1 MSGLFYE
8 YSVLKINIT
17 LSELSQVTQGITIGP
32 EIDVSIHSVA
42 YDSRLVENGDNKVFF
57 ALNGRFRK
65 GIDFVDDAYN
75 KGIRLFVVANDD
87 FVKKTDAVYVQ
98 VKDTLEALLN
108 LAKWHRIQFDLPVIT
123 IAGTHGKTT
132 ISCML
137 AHVLSDNKLD
147 CSAFLGG
154 IAIDFDSNFR
164 LGSNDITVVEA
175 DEFDRSFLQLTPNW
189 GLISSMDPDHLDIY
203 GDESNLNNAF
213 SEFSKLIPLKNKL
226 FVHSNIDFPGISYG
240 INTSSDYCAQ
250 NISIEN
256 GVYNFD
262 LKAPNTIFRGLKFSI
277 PGKHNLSNAV
287 AAFAMALE
295 SGCDEINLRSAL
307 ETYKGVKRRFSYK
320 LKTDDLIFIDDYAH
334 HPKEIDVV
342 WEAVNE
348 IYPNKKTTA
357 VFQPHLY
364 SRTKDFA
371 DDFAVSLSKFDTVL
385 LLDIYPAREIP
396 IHGVTSTWLLEKI
409 TSRRKK
415 LVTKDNLFKA
425 IIAEDNPI
433 LITMGAGDIEV
444 EVDKLTKNLLYG

>member
-1 MSGLFYE
+1 MNLDSIRKIYFIGIGGIGMSALAKYFFNKNLIVSGYD
-8 YSVLKINIT
+8 KTQTNIT
-17 LSELSQVTQGITIGP
+17 DSLISLGIKIVFKDSNDL
-32 EIDVSIHSVA
+32 IDKEFL
-42 YDSRLVENGDNKVFF
+42 DS
-57 ALNGRFRK
+57 
-65 GIDFVDDAYN
+65 
-75 KGIRLFVVANDD
+75 
-87 FVKKTDAVYVQ
+87 
-98 VKDTLEALLN
+98 KDTLVVVTPAIPNTNKILN
-108 LAKWHRIQFDLPVIT
+108 YFKFSGFKVIKRAEVLGLITNNSKCLA

-132 ISCML
+132 TTAILTHLMFECDQKFTS
-137 AHVLSDNKLD
+137 
-147 CSAFLGG
+147 FIGG
-154 IAIDFDSNFR
+154 ISENYNSNFIDN
-164 LGSNDITVVEA
+164 GHEYTIVEA
-175 DEFDRSFLQLTPNW
+175 DEYDRSFLCLAPDIACITS
-189 GLISSMDPDHLDIY
+189 IDADHLDIY

-213 SEFSKLIPLKNKL
+213 SEFSKLIPSKNKL

-262 LKAPNTIFRGLKFSI
+262 LKAPNTIFKGLKFSI

-295 SGCDEINLRSAL
+295 SGCNEINLRSAL

-396 IHGVTSTWLLEKI
+396 IHGITSTWLLEKI

>member
-1 MSGLFYE
+1 MNLDSIRKIYFIGIGGIGMSALAQYFFNKNLIVSGYD
-8 YSVLKINIT
+8 KTQTNIT
-17 LSELSQVTQGITIGP
+17 DSLISLGIKIIFKDSNDL
-32 EIDVSIHSVA
+32 IDKEFL
-42 YDSRLVENGDNKVFF
+42 DS
-57 ALNGRFRK
+57 
-65 GIDFVDDAYN
+65 
-75 KGIRLFVVANDD
+75 
-87 FVKKTDAVYVQ
+87 
-98 VKDTLEALLN
+98 KDTLVVVTPAIPTTNKILN
-108 LAKWHRIQFDLPVIT
+108 YFKSSGFKVMKRAEVLGLITNNSKCLA

-132 ISCML
+132 TTAILTHLMFECDQKFTS
-137 AHVLSDNKLD
+137 
-147 CSAFLGG
+147 FIGG
-154 IAIDFDSNFR
+154 ISENYNSNFIDN
-164 LGSNDITVVEA
+164 GHEYTIVEA
-175 DEFDRSFLQLTPNW
+175 DEYDRSFLCLAPDIACITS
-189 GLISSMDPDHLDIY
+189 IDADHLDIY

-213 SEFSKLIPLKNKL
+213 SEFSKLIPSKNKL

-262 LKAPNTIFRGLKFSI
+262 LKAPNTIFKGLKFSI

-295 SGCDEINLRSAL
+295 SGCNEINLRSAL

-415 LVTKDNLFKA
+415 LVTKDNLFEA

>member
-1 MSGLFYE
+1 MNLDSIRKIYFIGIGGIGMSALAKYFFNKNFIVSGYD
-8 YSVLKINIT
+8 KIQTNIT
-17 LSELSQVTQGITIGP
+17 DSLISLGIKIVFKDSNDVIDKEFLDSKETLVVVTPAIPETNTILNHFKSSGFKVMKRAEVLGLITNN
-32 EIDVSIHSVA
+32 S
-42 YDSRLVENGDNKVFF
+42 KC
-57 ALNGRFRK
+57 
-65 GIDFVDDAYN
+65 
-75 KGIRLFVVANDD
+75 
-87 FVKKTDAVYVQ
+87 
-98 VKDTLEALLN
+98 
-108 LAKWHRIQFDLPVIT
+108 LA

-132 ISCML
+132 TTAILTHLMFECDQKFTS
-137 AHVLSDNKLD
+137 
-147 CSAFLGG
+147 FIGG
-154 IAIDFDSNFR
+154 ISENYNSNFIDN
-164 LGSNDITVVEA
+164 GHEYTIVEA
-175 DEFDRSFLQLTPNW
+175 DEYDRSFLCLSPDIACITS
-189 GLISSMDPDHLDIY
+189 IDADHLDIY

-213 SEFSKLIPLKNKL
+213 SEFSKLIPSKNKL

-262 LKAPNTIFRGLKFSI
+262 LKAPNTIFKGLKFSI

-295 SGCDEINLRSAL
+295 SGCNEINLRSAL

-396 IHGVTSTWLLEKI
+396 IHGVTSNWLLEKI

-425 IIAEDNPI
+425 IRAEDNPI

>member
-1 MSGLFYE
+1 MNLDSIRKIYFIGIGGIGMSALAKYFFNKNLIVSGYD
-8 YSVLKINIT
+8 KTQTNIT
-17 LSELSQVTQGITIGP
+17 DSLISLGIKIVFKDSNDLIDKEFLDSKGTLVVVTPAIPIT
-32 EIDVSIHSVA
+32 
-42 YDSRLVENGDNKVFF
+42 NKI
-57 ALNGRFRK
+57 LNYFKSSGFKVMKRAEVLGLITNNSK
-65 GIDFVDDAYN
+65 C
-75 KGIRLFVVANDD
+75 
-87 FVKKTDAVYVQ
+87 
-98 VKDTLEALLN
+98 
-108 LAKWHRIQFDLPVIT
+108 LA

-132 ISCML
+132 TTAILTHLMFECDQKFTS
-137 AHVLSDNKLD
+137 
-147 CSAFLGG
+147 FIGG
-154 IAIDFDSNFR
+154 ISENYNSNFIDN
-164 LGSNDITVVEA
+164 GHEYTIVEA
-175 DEFDRSFLQLTPNW
+175 DEYDRSFLCLAPDIACITS
-189 GLISSMDPDHLDIY
+189 IDADHLDIY
-203 GDESNLNNAF
+203 GNESNLNNAF
-213 SEFSKLIPLKNKL
+213 SEFSKLIPSKNKL

-262 LKAPNTIFRGLKFSI
+262 LKAPNTIFKGLKFSI

-295 SGCDEINLRSAL
+295 SGCNEINLRSAL

>member
-1 MSGLFYE
+1 MNLDSIRKIYFIGIGGIGMSALAKYFFNKNLIVSGYD
-8 YSVLKINIT
+8 KTQTNIT
-17 LSELSQVTQGITIGP
+17 DSLISLGIKIVFKDSNDL
-32 EIDVSIHSVA
+32 IDKDFL
-42 YDSRLVENGDNKVFF
+42 DS
-57 ALNGRFRK
+57 
-65 GIDFVDDAYN
+65 
-75 KGIRLFVVANDD
+75 
-87 FVKKTDAVYVQ
+87 
-98 VKDTLEALLN
+98 KDTLVVVTPAIPNSNKILN
-108 LAKWHRIQFDLPVIT
+108 YFKSSGFKVMKRAEVLGLITNNSKCLA

-132 ISCML
+132 TTAILTHLMFECDQKFTS
-137 AHVLSDNKLD
+137 
-147 CSAFLGG
+147 FIGG
-154 IAIDFDSNFR
+154 ISENYNSNFIDN
-164 LGSNDITVVEA
+164 GDEYTIVEA
-175 DEFDRSFLQLTPNW
+175 DEYDRSFLCLAPDIACITS
-189 GLISSMDPDHLDIY
+189 IDADHLDIY

-262 LKAPNTIFRGLKFSI
+262 LKAPNTIFKGLKFSI

-295 SGCDEINLRSAL
+295 SGCNEINLRSAL

-425 IIAEDNPI
+425 IRAEDNPI

>member
-1 MSGLFYE
+1 MNLDSIRKIYFIGIGGIGMSALAKYFFNKNLIVSGYD
-8 YSVLKINIT
+8 KTQTNIT
-17 LSELSQVTQGITIGP
+17 DSLISLGVKIVFKDSNDL
-32 EIDVSIHSVA
+32 IDKDFL
-42 YDSRLVENGDNKVFF
+42 DS
-57 ALNGRFRK
+57 
-65 GIDFVDDAYN
+65 
-75 KGIRLFVVANDD
+75 
-87 FVKKTDAVYVQ
+87 
-98 VKDTLEALLN
+98 KDTLVVVTPAIPNSNKILN
-108 LAKWHRIQFDLPVIT
+108 YFKSSGFKVMKRAEVLGLITNNSKCLA

-132 ISCML
+132 TTAILTHLMFECDQKFTS
-137 AHVLSDNKLD
+137 
-147 CSAFLGG
+147 FIGG
-154 IAIDFDSNFR
+154 ISENYNSNFIDN
-164 LGSNDITVVEA
+164 GDEYTIVEA
-175 DEFDRSFLQLTPNW
+175 DEYDRSFLCLAPDIACITS
-189 GLISSMDPDHLDIY
+189 IDADHLDIY

-213 SEFSKLIPLKNKL
+213 SEFSKLIPSKNKL
-226 FVHSNIDFPGISYG
+226 FIHSNIDFPGISYG
-240 INTSSDYCAQ
+240 VNTSSDYCAQ

-425 IIAEDNPI
+425 IRAEDNPI

>member
-1 MSGLFYE
+1 MNLDSIRKIYFIGIGGIGMSALAKYFFNKNLIVSGYD
-8 YSVLKINIT
+8 KTQTNIT
-17 LSELSQVTQGITIGP
+17 DSLISLGIKIVFKDSNDL
-32 EIDVSIHSVA
+32 IDKEFL
-42 YDSRLVENGDNKVFF
+42 DS
-57 ALNGRFRK
+57 
-65 GIDFVDDAYN
+65 
-75 KGIRLFVVANDD
+75 
-87 FVKKTDAVYVQ
+87 
-98 VKDTLEALLN
+98 KDTLVVVTPAIPNTNKILN
-108 LAKWHRIQFDLPVIT
+108 YFKSSGFKVMKRAEVLGLIT
-123 IAGTHGKTT
+123 NNSKCFAIAGTHGKTT
-132 ISCML
+132 TTAILTHLMFECDQKFTS
-137 AHVLSDNKLD
+137 
-147 CSAFLGG
+147 FIGG
-154 IAIDFDSNFR
+154 ISENYNSNFIDN
-164 LGSNDITVVEA
+164 GHEYTIVEA
-175 DEFDRSFLQLTPNW
+175 DEYDRSFLCLAPDIACITS
-189 GLISSMDPDHLDIY
+189 IDADHLDIY

-262 LKAPNTIFRGLKFSI
+262 LKSPNTIFRGLKFSI

-433 LITMGAGDIEV
+433 LVTMGAGDIEV

>member
-1 MSGLFYE
+1 MNLDSIRKIYFIGIGGIGMSALAKYFFNKNLIVSGYD
-8 YSVLKINIT
+8 KTQTNIT
-17 LSELSQVTQGITIGP
+17 DSLISLGIKIVFKDSNDLIDKEFLDSKGTLVVVTPAIPIT
-32 EIDVSIHSVA
+32 
-42 YDSRLVENGDNKVFF
+42 NKI
-57 ALNGRFRK
+57 LNYFKSSGFIVMKRAEVLGLITNNSK
-65 GIDFVDDAYN
+65 C
-75 KGIRLFVVANDD
+75 
-87 FVKKTDAVYVQ
+87 
-98 VKDTLEALLN
+98 
-108 LAKWHRIQFDLPVIT
+108 LA

-132 ISCML
+132 TTAILTHLMFECDQKFTS
-137 AHVLSDNKLD
+137 
-147 CSAFLGG
+147 FIGG
-154 IAIDFDSNFR
+154 ISENYNSNFIDN
-164 LGSNDITVVEA
+164 GHEYTIVEA
-175 DEFDRSFLQLTPNW
+175 DEYDRSFLCLAPDIACITS
-189 GLISSMDPDHLDIY
+189 IDADHLDIY

-213 SEFSKLIPLKNKL
+213 SEFSNLIPSKNKL

-262 LKAPNTIFRGLKFSI
+262 LKAPNTIFKGLKFSI

-295 SGCDEINLRSAL
+295 SGCNEINLRSAL

>member
-1 MSGLFYE
+1 MNLDSIRKIYFIGIGGIGMSALAKYFFNKNLIVSGYD
-8 YSVLKINIT
+8 KTQTNIT
-17 LSELSQVTQGITIGP
+17 DSLISLGIKIVFKDSNDL
-32 EIDVSIHSVA
+32 IDKEFL
-42 YDSRLVENGDNKVFF
+42 DS
-57 ALNGRFRK
+57 
-65 GIDFVDDAYN
+65 
-75 KGIRLFVVANDD
+75 
-87 FVKKTDAVYVQ
+87 
-98 VKDTLEALLN
+98 KDTLVVVTPAIPITNKILN
-108 LAKWHRIQFDLPVIT
+108 YFKSSGFKVMKRAEVLGLITNNSKCLA

-132 ISCML
+132 TTAILTHLMFECDQKFTS
-137 AHVLSDNKLD
+137 
-147 CSAFLGG
+147 FIGG
-154 IAIDFDSNFR
+154 ISENYNSNFIDN
-164 LGSNDITVVEA
+164 GHEYTIVEA
-175 DEFDRSFLQLTPNW
+175 DEYDRSFLCLAPDIACITS
-189 GLISSMDPDHLDIY
+189 IDADHLDIY
-203 GDESNLNNAF
+203 GNESNLNNAF
-213 SEFSKLIPLKNKL
+213 SEFSKLIPSKNKL

-262 LKAPNTIFRGLKFSI
+262 LKAPNTIFKGLKFSI

-295 SGCDEINLRSAL
+295 SGCNEINLRSAL

>member
-1 MSGLFYE
+1 MNLDSIRKIYFIGIGGIGMSALAKYFFNKNLIVSGYD
-8 YSVLKINIT
+8 KTQTNIT
-17 LSELSQVTQGITIGP
+17 DSLISLGIKIVFKDSNDL
-32 EIDVSIHSVA
+32 IDKEFL
-42 YDSRLVENGDNKVFF
+42 DS
-57 ALNGRFRK
+57 
-65 GIDFVDDAYN
+65 
-75 KGIRLFVVANDD
+75 
-87 FVKKTDAVYVQ
+87 
-98 VKDTLEALLN
+98 KDTLVVVTPAIPITNKILN
-108 LAKWHRIQFDLPVIT
+108 YFKSSGFKVMKRAEVLGLITNNSKCLA

-132 ISCML
+132 TTAILTHLMFECDQKFTS
-137 AHVLSDNKLD
+137 
-147 CSAFLGG
+147 FIGG
-154 IAIDFDSNFR
+154 ISENYNSNFIDN
-164 LGSNDITVVEA
+164 GHEYTIVEA
-175 DEFDRSFLQLTPNW
+175 DEYDRSFLCLAPDIACITS
-189 GLISSMDPDHLDIY
+189 IDADHLDIY

-213 SEFSKLIPLKNKL
+213 SEFSKLIPSKNKL

-262 LKAPNTIFRGLKFSI
+262 LKAPNTIFKGLKFSI

-295 SGCDEINLRSAL
+295 SGCNEINLRSAL

-320 LKTDDLIFIDDYAH
+320 LKNDDLIFIDDYAH

>member
-1 MSGLFYE
+1 MNLNSIRKIYFIGIGGIGMSALAKYFFNKNLIVSGYD
-8 YSVLKINIT
+8 KTQTNIT
-17 LSELSQVTQGITIGP
+17 DSLISLGIKIVFKDSNDL
-32 EIDVSIHSVA
+32 IDKEFL
-42 YDSRLVENGDNKVFF
+42 DS
-57 ALNGRFRK
+57 
-65 GIDFVDDAYN
+65 
-75 KGIRLFVVANDD
+75 
-87 FVKKTDAVYVQ
+87 
-98 VKDTLEALLN
+98 KDTLVVVTPAIPITNKILN
-108 LAKWHRIQFDLPVIT
+108 YFKSSGFIVMKRAEVLGLITNNSKCLA

-132 ISCML
+132 TTAILTHLMFECDQKFTS
-137 AHVLSDNKLD
+137 
-147 CSAFLGG
+147 FIGG
-154 IAIDFDSNFR
+154 ISENYNSNFIDN
-164 LGSNDITVVEA
+164 GHEYTIVEA
-175 DEFDRSFLQLTPNW
+175 DEYDRSFLCLAPDIACITS
-189 GLISSMDPDHLDIY
+189 IDADHLDIY

-213 SEFSKLIPLKNKL
+213 SEFSKLIPSKNKL

-262 LKAPNTIFRGLKFSI
+262 LKAPNTIFKGLKFSI

-295 SGCDEINLRSAL
+295 SGCNEINLRSAL

>member
-1 MSGLFYE
+1 MNFDSIRKIYFIGIGGIGMSALAKYFFNKNLIVSGYD
-8 YSVLKINIT
+8 KTQTNIT
-17 LSELSQVTQGITIGP
+17 DSLISLGVKIVFKDSNDL
-32 EIDVSIHSVA
+32 IDKDFL
-42 YDSRLVENGDNKVFF
+42 DS
-57 ALNGRFRK
+57 
-65 GIDFVDDAYN
+65 
-75 KGIRLFVVANDD
+75 
-87 FVKKTDAVYVQ
+87 
-98 VKDTLEALLN
+98 KDTLVVVTPAIPNSNKILN
-108 LAKWHRIQFDLPVIT
+108 YFKSSGFKVMKRAEVLGLITNNSKCLA

-132 ISCML
+132 TTAILTHLMFECDQKFTS
-137 AHVLSDNKLD
+137 
-147 CSAFLGG
+147 FIGG
-154 IAIDFDSNFR
+154 ISENYNSNFIDN
-164 LGSNDITVVEA
+164 GHEYTIVEA
-175 DEFDRSFLQLTPNW
+175 DEYDRSFLCLAPDIACITS
-189 GLISSMDPDHLDIY
+189 IDADHLDIY

-213 SEFSKLIPLKNKL
+213 SEFSKLIPSKNKL
-226 FVHSNIDFPGISYG
+226 FIHSNIDFPGISYG
-240 INTSSDYCAQ
+240 VNTSSDYCAQ

-409 TSRRKK
+409 TSRRKE

-425 IIAEDNPI
+425 IRAEDNPI

>member
-1 MSGLFYE
+1 MNLDSIRKIYFIGIGGIGMSALAKYFFNKNLIVSGYD
-8 YSVLKINIT
+8 KTQTNIT
-17 LSELSQVTQGITIGP
+17 DSLISLGIKIVFKDSNDL
-32 EIDVSIHSVA
+32 IDKEFL
-42 YDSRLVENGDNKVFF
+42 DS
-57 ALNGRFRK
+57 
-65 GIDFVDDAYN
+65 
-75 KGIRLFVVANDD
+75 
-87 FVKKTDAVYVQ
+87 
-98 VKDTLEALLN
+98 KDTLVVVTPAIPITNKILN
-108 LAKWHRIQFDLPVIT
+108 YFKSSGFKVMKRAEVLGLIT
-123 IAGTHGKTT
+123 NNSKCFAIAGTHGKTT
-132 ISCML
+132 TTAILTHLMFECDQKFTS
-137 AHVLSDNKLD
+137 
-147 CSAFLGG
+147 FIGG
-154 IAIDFDSNFR
+154 ISENYNSNFIDN
-164 LGSNDITVVEA
+164 GHEYTIVEA
-175 DEFDRSFLQLTPNW
+175 DEYDRSFLCLAPDIACITS
-189 GLISSMDPDHLDIY
+189 IDADHLDIY

-213 SEFSKLIPLKNKL
+213 SEFSKLIPSKNKL

-262 LKAPNTIFRGLKFSI
+262 LKSPNTIFRGLKFSI

-433 LITMGAGDIEV
+433 LVTMGAGDIEV

>member
-1 MSGLFYE
+1 MNLDSIRKIYFIGIGGIGMSALAKYFFNKNLIISGYD
-8 YSVLKINIT
+8 KTQTNIT
-17 LSELSQVTQGITIGP
+17 DSLISLGIKIVFKDSNDLIDKEFLDSKETLVVVTPAIPIT
-32 EIDVSIHSVA
+32 
-42 YDSRLVENGDNKVFF
+42 NKI
-57 ALNGRFRK
+57 LNYFKSSGFKVMKRAEVLGLITNNSK
-65 GIDFVDDAYN
+65 C
-75 KGIRLFVVANDD
+75 
-87 FVKKTDAVYVQ
+87 
-98 VKDTLEALLN
+98 
-108 LAKWHRIQFDLPVIT
+108 LA

-132 ISCML
+132 TTAILTHLMFECDQKFTS
-137 AHVLSDNKLD
+137 
-147 CSAFLGG
+147 FIGG
-154 IAIDFDSNFR
+154 ISENYNSNFIDN
-164 LGSNDITVVEA
+164 GHEYTIVEA
-175 DEFDRSFLQLTPNW
+175 DEYDRSFLCLSPDIACITS
-189 GLISSMDPDHLDIY
+189 IDADHLDIY
-203 GDESNLNNAF
+203 GDESNLNSAF
-213 SEFSKLIPLKNKL
+213 SEFSKLIPSKNKL

-295 SGCDEINLRSAL
+295 SGCNEINLRSAL

-320 LKTDDLIFIDDYAH
+320 LKNDDLIFIDDYAH

-433 LITMGAGDIEV
+433 LVTMGAGDIEV

>member
-1 MSGLFYE
+1 MNLDSIRKIYFIGIGGIGMSALAKYFFNKNLIVSGYD
-8 YSVLKINIT
+8 KTQTNIT
-17 LSELSQVTQGITIGP
+17 DSLISLGIKIVFKDSNDLIDKEFLDSKGTLVVVTPAIPIT
-32 EIDVSIHSVA
+32 
-42 YDSRLVENGDNKVFF
+42 NKI
-57 ALNGRFRK
+57 LNYFKSSGFIVMKRAEVLGLITNNSK
-65 GIDFVDDAYN
+65 C
-75 KGIRLFVVANDD
+75 
-87 FVKKTDAVYVQ
+87 
-98 VKDTLEALLN
+98 
-108 LAKWHRIQFDLPVIT
+108 LA

-132 ISCML
+132 TTAILTHLMFECDQKFTS
-137 AHVLSDNKLD
+137 
-147 CSAFLGG
+147 FIGG
-154 IAIDFDSNFR
+154 ISENYNSNFIDN
-164 LGSNDITVVEA
+164 GHEYTIVEA
-175 DEFDRSFLQLTPNW
+175 DEYDRSFLCLKPDIACITS
-189 GLISSMDPDHLDIY
+189 IDADHLDIY
-203 GDESNLNNAF
+203 GNESNLNNAF
-213 SEFSKLIPLKNKL
+213 SEFSKLIPSKNKL

-262 LKAPNTIFRGLKFSI
+262 LKAPNTIFKGLKFSI

-295 SGCDEINLRSAL
+295 SGCNEINLRSAL

-415 LVTKDNLFKA
+415 IVTKDNLFKA

>member
-1 MSGLFYE
+1 MNLDSIRKIYFIGIGGIGMSALAKYFFNKNLIISGYD
-8 YSVLKINIT
+8 KTQTNIT
-17 LSELSQVTQGITIGP
+17 DSLISLGIKIVFKDSDDLIDKEFLDSKETLVVVTPAIPIT
-32 EIDVSIHSVA
+32 
-42 YDSRLVENGDNKVFF
+42 NKI
-57 ALNGRFRK
+57 LNYFKSSGFKVMKRAEVLGLITSNSK
-65 GIDFVDDAYN
+65 C
-75 KGIRLFVVANDD
+75 
-87 FVKKTDAVYVQ
+87 
-98 VKDTLEALLN
+98 
-108 LAKWHRIQFDLPVIT
+108 LA

-132 ISCML
+132 TTAILTHLMFECDQKFTS
-137 AHVLSDNKLD
+137 
-147 CSAFLGG
+147 FIGG
-154 IAIDFDSNFR
+154 ISENYNSNFIDN
-164 LGSNDITVVEA
+164 GHEYTIVEA
-175 DEFDRSFLQLTPNW
+175 DEYDRSFLCLAPDIACITS
-189 GLISSMDPDHLDIY
+189 IDADHLDIY

-213 SEFSKLIPLKNKL
+213 SEFSKLIPSKNKL

-262 LKAPNTIFRGLKFSI
+262 LKAPNTIFKGLKFSI

-295 SGCDEINLRSAL
+295 SGCNEINLRSAL

-320 LKTDDLIFIDDYAH
+320 LKNDDLIFIDDYAH

>member
-1 MSGLFYE
+1 MNFDSIRKIYFIGIGGIGMSALAKYFFNKNLIVSGYD
-8 YSVLKINIT
+8 KTQTNIT
-17 LSELSQVTQGITIGP
+17 DSLISLGIKIVFKDSNDL
-32 EIDVSIHSVA
+32 IDKEFL
-42 YDSRLVENGDNKVFF
+42 DS
-57 ALNGRFRK
+57 
-65 GIDFVDDAYN
+65 
-75 KGIRLFVVANDD
+75 
-87 FVKKTDAVYVQ
+87 
-98 VKDTLEALLN
+98 KDTLVVVTPAIPITNKILN
-108 LAKWHRIQFDLPVIT
+108 YFKSFGFKVMKRAEVLGLITNNSKCLA

-132 ISCML
+132 TTAILTHLMFECDQKFTS
-137 AHVLSDNKLD
+137 
-147 CSAFLGG
+147 FIGG
-154 IAIDFDSNFR
+154 ISENYNSNFIDN
-164 LGSNDITVVEA
+164 GHEYTIVEA
-175 DEFDRSFLQLTPNW
+175 DEYDRSFLCLAPDIACITS
-189 GLISSMDPDHLDIY
+189 IDADHLDIY

-433 LITMGAGDIEV
+433 LVTMGAGDIEV

>member
-1 MSGLFYE
+1 MNLDSIRKIYFIGIGGIGMSALAKYFFNKNLIVSGYD
-8 YSVLKINIT
+8 KTQTNIT
-17 LSELSQVTQGITIGP
+17 DSLISLGIKIVFKDRNDLIDKEFLDSKETLVVVTPAIPIT
-32 EIDVSIHSVA
+32 
-42 YDSRLVENGDNKVFF
+42 NKI
-57 ALNGRFRK
+57 LNYFKSSGFKVMKRAEVLGLITSNSK
-65 GIDFVDDAYN
+65 C
-75 KGIRLFVVANDD
+75 
-87 FVKKTDAVYVQ
+87 
-98 VKDTLEALLN
+98 
-108 LAKWHRIQFDLPVIT
+108 LA

-132 ISCML
+132 TTAILTHLMFECDQKFTS
-137 AHVLSDNKLD
+137 
-147 CSAFLGG
+147 FIGG
-154 IAIDFDSNFR
+154 ISENYNSNFIDN
-164 LGSNDITVVEA
+164 GHEYTIVEA
-175 DEFDRSFLQLTPNW
+175 DEYDRSFLCLAPDIACITS
-189 GLISSMDPDHLDIY
+189 IDADHLDIY

-213 SEFSKLIPLKNKL
+213 SEFSKLIPSKNKL

-262 LKAPNTIFRGLKFSI
+262 LKAPNTIFKGLKFSI

-295 SGCDEINLRSAL
+295 SGCNEINLRSAL

-320 LKTDDLIFIDDYAH
+320 LKNDDLIFIDDYAH

>member
-1 MSGLFYE
+1 MNFDSIRKIYFIGIGGIGMSALAKYFFNKNLIVSGYD
-8 YSVLKINIT
+8 KTQTNIT
-17 LSELSQVTQGITIGP
+17 DSLISLGIKIVFKDSNDL
-32 EIDVSIHSVA
+32 IDKEFL
-42 YDSRLVENGDNKVFF
+42 DS
-57 ALNGRFRK
+57 
-65 GIDFVDDAYN
+65 
-75 KGIRLFVVANDD
+75 
-87 FVKKTDAVYVQ
+87 
-98 VKDTLEALLN
+98 KDTLIVVTPAIPITNKILN
-108 LAKWHRIQFDLPVIT
+108 YFKSSGFKVMKRAEVLGLITSNSKCLA

-132 ISCML
+132 TTAILTHLMFECDQKFTS
-137 AHVLSDNKLD
+137 
-147 CSAFLGG
+147 FIGG
-154 IAIDFDSNFR
+154 ISENYNSNFIDN
-164 LGSNDITVVEA
+164 GHEYTIVEA
-175 DEFDRSFLQLTPNW
+175 DEYDRSFLCLAPDIACITS
-189 GLISSMDPDHLDIY
+189 IDADHLDIY

-213 SEFSKLIPLKNKL
+213 SEFSKLIPSKNKL

-433 LITMGAGDIEV
+433 LVTMGAGDIEV

>member
-1 MSGLFYE
+1 MNLDSIRKIYFIGIGGIGMSALAKYFFNKNLIVSGYD
-8 YSVLKINIT
+8 KTQTNIT
-17 LSELSQVTQGITIGP
+17 DSLISLGIKIVFKDSNDL
-32 EIDVSIHSVA
+32 IDKEFL
-42 YDSRLVENGDNKVFF
+42 DS
-57 ALNGRFRK
+57 
-65 GIDFVDDAYN
+65 
-75 KGIRLFVVANDD
+75 
-87 FVKKTDAVYVQ
+87 
-98 VKDTLEALLN
+98 KDTLVVVTPAIPITNKILN
-108 LAKWHRIQFDLPVIT
+108 YFKSSGFKVMKRAEVLGLITNNSKCLA

-132 ISCML
+132 TTAILTHLMFECDQKFTS
-137 AHVLSDNKLD
+137 
-147 CSAFLGG
+147 FIGG
-154 IAIDFDSNFR
+154 ISENYNSNFIDN
-164 LGSNDITVVEA
+164 GHEYTIVEA
-175 DEFDRSFLQLTPNW
+175 DEYDRSFLCLAPDIACITS
-189 GLISSMDPDHLDIY
+189 IDADHLDIY

-213 SEFSKLIPLKNKL
+213 SEFSKLIPSKNKL

-262 LKAPNTIFRGLKFSI
+262 LKAPNTIFKGLKFSI

-295 SGCDEINLRSAL
+295 SGCNEINLRSAL

-342 WEAVNE
+342 WQAVNE

>member
-1 MSGLFYE
+1 MNFDSIRKIYFIGIGGIGMSALAKYFFNKNLIVSGYD
-8 YSVLKINIT
+8 KTQTNIT
-17 LSELSQVTQGITIGP
+17 DSLISLGIKIVFKDSNDL
-32 EIDVSIHSVA
+32 IDKEFL
-42 YDSRLVENGDNKVFF
+42 DS
-57 ALNGRFRK
+57 
-65 GIDFVDDAYN
+65 
-75 KGIRLFVVANDD
+75 
-87 FVKKTDAVYVQ
+87 
-98 VKDTLEALLN
+98 KDTLVVVTPAIPITNKILN
-108 LAKWHRIQFDLPVIT
+108 YFKSSGFKVMKRAEVLGLITNNSKCLA

-132 ISCML
+132 TTAILTHLMFECDQKFTS
-137 AHVLSDNKLD
+137 
-147 CSAFLGG
+147 FIGG
-154 IAIDFDSNFR
+154 ISENYNSNFIDN
-164 LGSNDITVVEA
+164 GHEYTIVEA
-175 DEFDRSFLQLTPNW
+175 DEYDRSFLCLAPDIACITS
-189 GLISSMDPDHLDIY
+189 IDADHLDIY

-433 LITMGAGDIEV
+433 LVTMGAGDIEV

>member
-1 MSGLFYE
+1 MNLDSIRKIYFIGIGGIGMSALAKYFFNKNLIVSGYD
-8 YSVLKINIT
+8 KTQTNIT
-17 LSELSQVTQGITIGP
+17 DSLISLGIKIVFKDRNDL
-32 EIDVSIHSVA
+32 IDKEFL
-42 YDSRLVENGDNKVFF
+42 DL
-57 ALNGRFRK
+57 
-65 GIDFVDDAYN
+65 
-75 KGIRLFVVANDD
+75 
-87 FVKKTDAVYVQ
+87 
-98 VKDTLEALLN
+98 KDTLVVVTPAIPNTNKILN
-108 LAKWHRIQFDLPVIT
+108 YFKSSGFKVMKRAEVLGLITINSKCLA

-132 ISCML
+132 TTAILTHLMFECDQKFTS
-137 AHVLSDNKLD
+137 
-147 CSAFLGG
+147 FIGG
-154 IAIDFDSNFR
+154 ISENYNSNFIHN
-164 LGSNDITVVEA
+164 GHEYTIVEA
-175 DEFDRSFLQLTPNW
+175 DEYDRSFLCLAPDIACITS
-189 GLISSMDPDHLDIY
+189 IDADHLDIY

-213 SEFSKLIPLKNKL
+213 SEFSKLIPSKNKL

-240 INTSSDYCAQ
+240 VNTSSDYCAQ

-262 LKAPNTIFRGLKFSI
+262 LKAPNTIFKGLKFSI

-295 SGCDEINLRSAL
+295 SGCNEINLRSAL

-425 IIAEDNPI
+425 ISAEDNPI

>member
-1 MSGLFYE
+1 MNLDSIRKIYFIGIGGIGMSALAKYFFNKNLIISGYD
-8 YSVLKINIT
+8 KTQTNIT
-17 LSELSQVTQGITIGP
+17 DSLISLGIKIVFKDSNDLIDKEFLDSKETLVVVTPAIPIT
-32 EIDVSIHSVA
+32 
-42 YDSRLVENGDNKVFF
+42 NKI
-57 ALNGRFRK
+57 LNYFKSSGFKVMKRAEVLGLITSNSK
-65 GIDFVDDAYN
+65 C
-75 KGIRLFVVANDD
+75 
-87 FVKKTDAVYVQ
+87 
-98 VKDTLEALLN
+98 
-108 LAKWHRIQFDLPVIT
+108 LA

-132 ISCML
+132 TTAILTHLMFECDQKFTS
-137 AHVLSDNKLD
+137 
-147 CSAFLGG
+147 FIGG
-154 IAIDFDSNFR
+154 ISENYNSNFIDN
-164 LGSNDITVVEA
+164 GHEYTIVEA
-175 DEFDRSFLQLTPNW
+175 DEYDRSFLCLTPD
-189 GLISSMDPDHLDIY
+189 IACITSIDADHLDIY

-213 SEFSKLIPLKNKL
+213 SEFSKLIPSKNKL

-262 LKAPNTIFRGLKFSI
+262 LKAPNTIFKGLKFSI

-295 SGCDEINLRSAL
+295 SGCNEINLRSAL

-320 LKTDDLIFIDDYAH
+320 LKNDDLIFIDDYAH

-342 WEAVNE
+342 WQAVNE

>member
-1 MSGLFYE
+1 MNLDSIRKIYFIGIGGIGMSALAKYFFNKNLIVSGYD
-8 YSVLKINIT
+8 KTQTNIT
-17 LSELSQVTQGITIGP
+17 DSLISLGIKIVFKDSNDLIDKEFLDSKGTLVVVTPAIPIT
-32 EIDVSIHSVA
+32 
-42 YDSRLVENGDNKVFF
+42 NKI
-57 ALNGRFRK
+57 LNYFKSSGFKVMKRAEVLGLITNNSK
-65 GIDFVDDAYN
+65 C
-75 KGIRLFVVANDD
+75 
-87 FVKKTDAVYVQ
+87 
-98 VKDTLEALLN
+98 
-108 LAKWHRIQFDLPVIT
+108 LA

-132 ISCML
+132 TTAILTHLMFECDQKFTS
-137 AHVLSDNKLD
+137 
-147 CSAFLGG
+147 FIGG
-154 IAIDFDSNFR
+154 ISENYNSNFIDN
-164 LGSNDITVVEA
+164 GDEYTIVEA
-175 DEFDRSFLQLTPNW
+175 DEYDRSFLCLAPDIACITS
-189 GLISSMDPDHLDIY
+189 IDADHLDIY

-213 SEFSKLIPLKNKL
+213 SEFSKLIPSKNKL

-262 LKAPNTIFRGLKFSI
+262 LKAPNTIFKGLKFSI

-295 SGCDEINLRSAL
+295 SGCNEINLRSAL

-425 IIAEDNPI
+425 IRAEDNPI

>member
-1 MSGLFYE
+1 MNLDSIRKIYFIGIGGIGMSALAKYFFNKNLIISGYD
-8 YSVLKINIT
+8 KTQTNIT
-17 LSELSQVTQGITIGP
+17 DSLISLGIKIVFKDSNDLIDKEFLDSKETLVVVTPAIPIT
-32 EIDVSIHSVA
+32 
-42 YDSRLVENGDNKVFF
+42 NKI
-57 ALNGRFRK
+57 LNYFKSSGFKVMKRAEVLGLITSNSK
-65 GIDFVDDAYN
+65 C
-75 KGIRLFVVANDD
+75 
-87 FVKKTDAVYVQ
+87 
-98 VKDTLEALLN
+98 
-108 LAKWHRIQFDLPVIT
+108 LA

-132 ISCML
+132 TTAILTHLMFECDQKFTS
-137 AHVLSDNKLD
+137 
-147 CSAFLGG
+147 FIGG
-154 IAIDFDSNFR
+154 ISENYNSNFIDN
-164 LGSNDITVVEA
+164 GHEYTIVEA
-175 DEFDRSFLQLTPNW
+175 DEYDRSFLCLAPDIACITS
-189 GLISSMDPDHLDIY
+189 IDADHLDIY

-213 SEFSKLIPLKNKL
+213 SEFSKLIPSKNKL

-240 INTSSDYCAQ
+240 VNTSSDYCAQ

-262 LKAPNTIFRGLKFSI
+262 LKAPNTIFKGLKFSI

-295 SGCDEINLRSAL
+295 SGCNEINLRSAL

-320 LKTDDLIFIDDYAH
+320 LKNDDLIFIDDYAH

>member
-1 MSGLFYE
+1 MNLDSIRKIYFIGIGGIGMSALAKYFFNKNLIVSGYD
-8 YSVLKINIT
+8 KTQTNIT
-17 LSELSQVTQGITIGP
+17 DSLISLGVKIVFKDSNDL
-32 EIDVSIHSVA
+32 IDKDFL
-42 YDSRLVENGDNKVFF
+42 DS
-57 ALNGRFRK
+57 
-65 GIDFVDDAYN
+65 
-75 KGIRLFVVANDD
+75 
-87 FVKKTDAVYVQ
+87 
-98 VKDTLEALLN
+98 KDTLVVVTPAIPNSNKILN
-108 LAKWHRIQFDLPVIT
+108 YFKSSGFKVMKRAEVLGLITNNSKCLA

-132 ISCML
+132 TTAILTHLMFECDQKFTS
-137 AHVLSDNKLD
+137 
-147 CSAFLGG
+147 FIGG
-154 IAIDFDSNFR
+154 ISENYNSNFIDN
-164 LGSNDITVVEA
+164 GDEYTIVEA
-175 DEFDRSFLQLTPNW
+175 DEYDRSFLCLAPDIACITS
-189 GLISSMDPDHLDIY
+189 IDADHLDIY

-213 SEFSKLIPLKNKL
+213 SEFSKLIPSKNKL
-226 FVHSNIDFPGISYG
+226 FIHSNIDFPGISYG
-240 INTSSDYCAQ
+240 VNTSSDYCAQ

-262 LKAPNTIFRGLKFSI
+262 LKAPNTIFKGLKFSI
-277 PGKHNLSNAV
+277 PGRHNLSNAV

-295 SGCDEINLRSAL
+295 SGCNEINLRSAL

-425 IIAEDNPI
+425 IRAEDNPI

>member
-1 MSGLFYE
+1 MNLDSIRKIYFIGIGGIGMSALAKYFFNKNFIVSGYD
-8 YSVLKINIT
+8 KIQTNIT
-17 LSELSQVTQGITIGP
+17 DSLISLGIKIVFKDSNDIIDKEFLDSKETLVVVTPAIPETNTILNYFKSSGFKVMKRAEVLGLITNN
-32 EIDVSIHSVA
+32 S
-42 YDSRLVENGDNKVFF
+42 KC
-57 ALNGRFRK
+57 
-65 GIDFVDDAYN
+65 
-75 KGIRLFVVANDD
+75 
-87 FVKKTDAVYVQ
+87 
-98 VKDTLEALLN
+98 
-108 LAKWHRIQFDLPVIT
+108 LA

-132 ISCML
+132 TTAILTHLMFECDQKFTS
-137 AHVLSDNKLD
+137 
-147 CSAFLGG
+147 FIGG
-154 IAIDFDSNFR
+154 ISENYNSNFIDN
-164 LGSNDITVVEA
+164 GHEYTIVEA
-175 DEFDRSFLQLTPNW
+175 DEYDRSFLCLAPDIACITS
-189 GLISSMDPDHLDIY
+189 IDADHLDVY
-203 GDESNLNNAF
+203 GDESNLNSAF
-213 SEFSKLIPLKNKL
+213 SEFSKLIPSKNKL

-240 INTSSDYCAQ
+240 VNTSSDYCAQ

-262 LKAPNTIFRGLKFSI
+262 LKAPNTIFKGLKFSI

-295 SGCDEINLRSAL
+295 SGCNEINLRSAL

-320 LKTDDLIFIDDYAH
+320 LKNDDLIFIDDYAH

-348 IYPNKKTTA
+348 IYPNKKITV

-385 LLDIYPAREIP
+385 LLDIYPARETP

-409 TSRRKK
+409 NSRRKK
-415 LVTKDNLFKA
+415 LVTKDNLFKS
-425 IIAEDNPI
+425 ISTEDNPI

>member
-1 MSGLFYE
+1 MNFDSIRKIYFIGIGGIGMSALAKYFFNKNLIVSGYD
-8 YSVLKINIT
+8 KTQTNIT
-17 LSELSQVTQGITIGP
+17 DSLISLGVKIVFKDSNDL
-32 EIDVSIHSVA
+32 IDKEFL
-42 YDSRLVENGDNKVFF
+42 DS
-57 ALNGRFRK
+57 
-65 GIDFVDDAYN
+65 
-75 KGIRLFVVANDD
+75 
-87 FVKKTDAVYVQ
+87 
-98 VKDTLEALLN
+98 KDTLVVVTPAIPITNKILN
-108 LAKWHRIQFDLPVIT
+108 YFKSSGFKVMKRAEVLGLITNNSKCLA

-132 ISCML
+132 TTAILTHLMFECDQKFTS
-137 AHVLSDNKLD
+137 
-147 CSAFLGG
+147 FIGG
-154 IAIDFDSNFR
+154 ISENYNSNFIDN
-164 LGSNDITVVEA
+164 GHEYTIVEA
-175 DEFDRSFLQLTPNW
+175 DEYDRSFLCLAPDIACITS
-189 GLISSMDPDHLDIY
+189 IDADHLDIY

-213 SEFSKLIPLKNKL
+213 SEFSKLIPSKNKL
-226 FVHSNIDFPGISYG
+226 FIHSNIDFPGISYG
-240 INTSSDYCAQ
+240 VNTSSDYCAQ

-433 LITMGAGDIEV
+433 LVTMGAGDIEV

>member
-1 MSGLFYE
+1 MNLDSIRKIYFIGIGGIGMSALAKYFFNKNLIISGYD
-8 YSVLKINIT
+8 KTQTNIT
-17 LSELSQVTQGITIGP
+17 DSLISLGIKIVFKDRNDLIDKEFLDSKETLVVVTPAIPIT
-32 EIDVSIHSVA
+32 
-42 YDSRLVENGDNKVFF
+42 NKI
-57 ALNGRFRK
+57 LNYFKSSGFKVMKRAEVLGLITSNSK
-65 GIDFVDDAYN
+65 C
-75 KGIRLFVVANDD
+75 
-87 FVKKTDAVYVQ
+87 
-98 VKDTLEALLN
+98 
-108 LAKWHRIQFDLPVIT
+108 LA

-132 ISCML
+132 TTAILTHLMFECDQKFTS
-137 AHVLSDNKLD
+137 
-147 CSAFLGG
+147 FIGG
-154 IAIDFDSNFR
+154 ISENYNSNFIDN
-164 LGSNDITVVEA
+164 GHEYTIVEA
-175 DEFDRSFLQLTPNW
+175 DEYDRSFLCLAPDIACITS
-189 GLISSMDPDHLDIY
+189 IDADHLDIY
-203 GDESNLNNAF
+203 GDESNLNKAF
-213 SEFSKLIPLKNKL
+213 SEFSKLIPSKNKL

-262 LKAPNTIFRGLKFSI
+262 LKAPNTIFKGLKFSI

-295 SGCDEINLRSAL
+295 SGCNEINLRSAL

-320 LKTDDLIFIDDYAH
+320 LKNDDLIFIDDYAH

>member
-1 MSGLFYE
+1 MNLDSIRKIYFIGIGGIGMSALAKYFFNKNLIVSGYD
-8 YSVLKINIT
+8 KTQTNIT
-17 LSELSQVTQGITIGP
+17 DSLISLGVKIVFKDSNDL
-32 EIDVSIHSVA
+32 IDKDFL
-42 YDSRLVENGDNKVFF
+42 DS
-57 ALNGRFRK
+57 
-65 GIDFVDDAYN
+65 
-75 KGIRLFVVANDD
+75 
-87 FVKKTDAVYVQ
+87 
-98 VKDTLEALLN
+98 KDTLVVVTPAIPNSNKILN
-108 LAKWHRIQFDLPVIT
+108 YFKSSGFKVMKRAEVLGLITNNSKCLA

-132 ISCML
+132 TTAILTHLMFECDQKFTS
-137 AHVLSDNKLD
+137 
-147 CSAFLGG
+147 FIGG
-154 IAIDFDSNFR
+154 ISENYNSNFIDN
-164 LGSNDITVVEA
+164 GDEYTIVEA
-175 DEFDRSFLQLTPNW
+175 DEYDRSFLCLAPDIACITS
-189 GLISSMDPDHLDIY
+189 IDADHLDIY

-213 SEFSKLIPLKNKL
+213 SEFSKLIPSKNKL
-226 FVHSNIDFPGISYG
+226 FIHSNIDFPGISYG
-240 INTSSDYCAQ
+240 VNTSSDYCAQ

-262 LKAPNTIFRGLKFSI
+262 LKAPNTIFKGLKFSI

-295 SGCDEINLRSAL
+295 SGCNEINLRSAL

-433 LITMGAGDIEV
+433 LVTMGAGDIEV

>member
-1 MSGLFYE
+1 MNLDSIRKIYFIGIGGIGMSALAKYFFNKNLIISGYD
-8 YSVLKINIT
+8 KTQTNIT
-17 LSELSQVTQGITIGP
+17 DSLISLGIKIVFKDSNDLIDKEFLDSKETLVVVTPAIPIT
-32 EIDVSIHSVA
+32 
-42 YDSRLVENGDNKVFF
+42 NKI
-57 ALNGRFRK
+57 LNYFKSSGFKVMKRAEVLGLITSNSK
-65 GIDFVDDAYN
+65 C
-75 KGIRLFVVANDD
+75 
-87 FVKKTDAVYVQ
+87 
-98 VKDTLEALLN
+98 
-108 LAKWHRIQFDLPVIT
+108 LA

-132 ISCML
+132 TTAILTHLMFECDQKFTS
-137 AHVLSDNKLD
+137 
-147 CSAFLGG
+147 FIGG
-154 IAIDFDSNFR
+154 ISENYNSNFIDN
-164 LGSNDITVVEA
+164 GHEYTIVEA
-175 DEFDRSFLQLTPNW
+175 DEYDRSFLCLEPDIACITS
-189 GLISSMDPDHLDIY
+189 IDADHLDIY

-213 SEFSKLIPLKNKL
+213 SEFSKLIPSKNKL

-262 LKAPNTIFRGLKFSI
+262 LKAPNTIFKGLKFSI

-295 SGCDEINLRSAL
+295 SGCNEINLRSAL

-320 LKTDDLIFIDDYAH
+320 LKNDDLIFIDDYAH

>member
-1 MSGLFYE
+1 MNFDSIRKIYFIGIGGIGMSALAKYFFNKNLIVSGYD
-8 YSVLKINIT
+8 KTQTNIT
-17 LSELSQVTQGITIGP
+17 DSLISLGIKIVFKDSNDL
-32 EIDVSIHSVA
+32 IDKEFL
-42 YDSRLVENGDNKVFF
+42 DS
-57 ALNGRFRK
+57 
-65 GIDFVDDAYN
+65 
-75 KGIRLFVVANDD
+75 
-87 FVKKTDAVYVQ
+87 
-98 VKDTLEALLN
+98 KDTLVVVTPAIPITNKILN
-108 LAKWHRIQFDLPVIT
+108 YFKSSGFKVMKRAEVLGLITNNSKCLA

-132 ISCML
+132 TTAILTHLMFECDQKFTS
-137 AHVLSDNKLD
+137 
-147 CSAFLGG
+147 FIGG
-154 IAIDFDSNFR
+154 ISENYNSNFIDN
-164 LGSNDITVVEA
+164 GHEYTIVEA
-175 DEFDRSFLQLTPNW
+175 DEYDRSFLCLAPDIACITS
-189 GLISSMDPDHLDIY
+189 IDADHLDIY

>member
-1 MSGLFYE
+1 MNLDSIRKIYFIGIGGIGMSALAKYFFNKNLIVSGYD
-8 YSVLKINIT
+8 KTQTNIT
-17 LSELSQVTQGITIGP
+17 DSLISLGIKIVFKDSNDL
-32 EIDVSIHSVA
+32 IDKEFL
-42 YDSRLVENGDNKVFF
+42 DS
-57 ALNGRFRK
+57 
-65 GIDFVDDAYN
+65 
-75 KGIRLFVVANDD
+75 
-87 FVKKTDAVYVQ
+87 
-98 VKDTLEALLN
+98 KDTLVVFTPAIPITNKILN
-108 LAKWHRIQFDLPVIT
+108 YFKSSGFKVMKRAEVLGLITNNSKCLA

-132 ISCML
+132 TTAILTHLMFECDQKFTS
-137 AHVLSDNKLD
+137 
-147 CSAFLGG
+147 FIGG
-154 IAIDFDSNFR
+154 ISENYNSNFIDN
-164 LGSNDITVVEA
+164 GHEYTIVEA
-175 DEFDRSFLQLTPNW
+175 DEYDRSFLCLAPDIACITS
-189 GLISSMDPDHLDIY
+189 IDADHLDIY

-213 SEFSKLIPLKNKL
+213 TEFSKLIPSKNKL

-262 LKAPNTIFRGLKFSI
+262 LKAPNTIFKGLKFSI

-295 SGCDEINLRSAL
+295 SGCNEINLRSAL

>member
-1 MSGLFYE
+1 MNLDSIRKIYFIGIGGIGMSALAKYFFNKNLIISGYD
-8 YSVLKINIT
+8 KTQTNIT
-17 LSELSQVTQGITIGP
+17 DSLISLGIKIVFKDSNDLIDKEFLDSKETLVVVTPAIPIT
-32 EIDVSIHSVA
+32 
-42 YDSRLVENGDNKVFF
+42 NKI
-57 ALNGRFRK
+57 LNYFKSSGFKVMKRAEVLGLITSNSK
-65 GIDFVDDAYN
+65 C
-75 KGIRLFVVANDD
+75 
-87 FVKKTDAVYVQ
+87 
-98 VKDTLEALLN
+98 
-108 LAKWHRIQFDLPVIT
+108 LA

-132 ISCML
+132 TTAILTHLMFECDQKFTS
-137 AHVLSDNKLD
+137 
-147 CSAFLGG
+147 FIGG
-154 IAIDFDSNFR
+154 ISENYNSNFIDN
-164 LGSNDITVVEA
+164 GHEYTIVEA
-175 DEFDRSFLQLTPNW
+175 DEYDRSFLCLAPDIACITS
-189 GLISSMDPDHLDIY
+189 IDADHLDIY

-213 SEFSKLIPLKNKL
+213 SEFSKLIPSKNKL

-262 LKAPNTIFRGLKFSI
+262 LKAPNTIFKGLKFSI

-295 SGCDEINLRSAL
+295 SGCNEINLRSAL
-307 ETYKGVKRRFSYK
+307 ESYKGVKRRFSYK

>member
-1 MSGLFYE
+1 MNLDSIRKIYFIGIGGIGMSALAKYFFNKNLIVSGYD
-8 YSVLKINIT
+8 KTQTNIT
-17 LSELSQVTQGITIGP
+17 DSLILLGVKIVFKDSNDL
-32 EIDVSIHSVA
+32 IDKDFL
-42 YDSRLVENGDNKVFF
+42 DS
-57 ALNGRFRK
+57 
-65 GIDFVDDAYN
+65 
-75 KGIRLFVVANDD
+75 
-87 FVKKTDAVYVQ
+87 
-98 VKDTLEALLN
+98 KDTLVVVTPAIPNSNKILN
-108 LAKWHRIQFDLPVIT
+108 YFKSSGFKVMKRAEVLGLITNNSKCLA

-132 ISCML
+132 TTAILTHLMFECDQKFTS
-137 AHVLSDNKLD
+137 
-147 CSAFLGG
+147 FIGG
-154 IAIDFDSNFR
+154 ISENYNSNFIDN
-164 LGSNDITVVEA
+164 GDEYTIVEA
-175 DEFDRSFLQLTPNW
+175 DEYDRSFLCLAPDIACITS
-189 GLISSMDPDHLDIY
+189 IDADHLDIY

-213 SEFSKLIPLKNKL
+213 SEFSKLIPSKNKL
-226 FVHSNIDFPGISYG
+226 FIHSNIDFPGISYG
-240 INTSSDYCAQ
+240 VNTSSDYCAQ

-262 LKAPNTIFRGLKFSI
+262 LKAPNTIFKGLKFSI

-295 SGCDEINLRSAL
+295 SGCNEINLRSAL

-425 IIAEDNPI
+425 IRAEDNPI